1 MSVVRVTT
9 RRCDGVRLATK
20 CIAKEPLNLEDE
32 EALMQEV
39 NVLQQLDHPNIVK
52 LHGFFDEPT
61 MFYLVMDLIE
71 GGELFEHIVQKEFY
85 SEKEARDLIR
95 TLLDTIKYCH
105 GHAICHRDL
114 KPENLLCISKED
126 DSNIKLCDFGFAA
139 KVTDNNLTQLCGTPG
154 YVAPEILKRQPYGLG
169 VDMWS
174 VGVLM
179 YILIG
184 GYPPFYDEDTAVL
197 YEQIKNGRF
206 DFHDEQWASISME
219 AKDLIMKLLTVDPSS
234 RIDAGLARK
243 HAWLMGDDDWLRERD
258 LHRTIGELKRFQA
271 RKKFKAAA
279 KAVIA
284 THRMKY
290 SFRGLAS
297 AKLEERFEHH
307 YELMQELGQGALSV
321 VKCASHRETGR
332 RYAVK
337 VVQKSQL
344 HLEDQ
349 EALLA
354 EAKLMQELDH
364 PNIVKLHGLFDERNA
379 YYLVMDLIEG
389 GELFDRIVAKESY
402 NEKEARDLI
411 RVLLDTLKYIH
422 GLNIAHRDIKPEVC
436 SACLRPSRSRSPF

>member
-1 MSVVRVTT
+1 MGLDTVPVESVVR
-9 RRCDGVRLATK
+9 L
-20 CIAKEPLNLEDE
+20 
-32 EALMQEV
+32 
-39 NVLQQLDHPNIVK
+39 
-52 LHGFFDEPT
+52 
-61 MFYLVMDLIE
+61 
-71 GGELFEHIVQKEFY
+71 
-85 SEKEARDLIR
+85 
-95 TLLDTIKYCH
+95 
-105 GHAICHRDL
+105 
-114 KPENLLCISKED
+114 
-126 DSNIKLCDFGFAA
+126 GFAA
-139 KVTDNNLTQLCGTPG
+139 KSRLSLTQLCGTRGTPSSPRPHTHW
-154 YVAPEILKRQPYGLG
+154 YDPELTRERCHHHSMSRPKSSNASHSDC

-422 GLNIAHRDIKPEVC
+422 GLNIAHRDIKPEVGA
-436 SACLRPSRSRSPF
+436 ACFNPPPPPPLAPLIFTQLNALRTEPALREQ